1 MPSELHR
8 DKMAQ
13 LGELT
18 VGIAHE
24 LNNSIGYVV
33 SNLGS
38 LRRYSEALVRLVER
52 VEGHLPAE
60 ARARWRSELSAARWE
75 FIRDDLS
82 SLLAET
88 QTGAAHLTNVV
99 ADLKVLARSS
109 PTTEAASIDACIV
122 SALTVLAHQAKHRCQ
137 VERRLAA
144 PRAFTVVRSQ
154 LMQLVINLVL
164 NALQAL
170 PASGGI
176 IRLTTADA
184 DGTVVLLVEDN
195 GLGVADGLAEK
206 IFAAHFTTK
215 PNGTGVGL
223 SLAQQIARTHGGDI
237 AVTRSADLGGAAFRV
252 SLRGAASPRS
262 ETQGA

>member
-1 MPSELHR
+1 
-8 DKMAQ
+8 MAQ

-24 LNNSIGYVV
+24 LNNSIGYVG

-38 LRRYSEALVRLVER
+38 LRRYSEALVRLIER
-52 VEGHLPAE
+52 VEGHLPPE
-60 ARARWRSELSAARWE
+60 SVTRWRTELSNARWE
-75 FIRDDLS
+75 FIRDDLG

-109 PTTEAASIDACIV
+109 PTTEAASIDVCV
-122 SALTVLAHQAKHRCQ
+122 SSALTVLAHQAKHRCQ

-144 PRAFTVVRSQ
+144 PRALTVVRSQ

-164 NALQAL
+164 NALQAM
-170 PASGGI
+170 PGSSGV
-176 IRLTTADA
+176 IRLTTTDVE
-184 DGTVVLLVEDN
+184 GLVTLLVEDN
-195 GLGVADGLAEK
+195 GPGVPDSLWAK
-206 IFAAHFTTK
+206 IFTPHFTTK

-223 SLAQQIARTHGGDI
+223 SLARQIAKTHGGDI
-237 AVTRSADLGGAAFRV
+237 VVTRSADLGGACFQV
-252 SLRGAASPRS
+252 TLRGAASPRS